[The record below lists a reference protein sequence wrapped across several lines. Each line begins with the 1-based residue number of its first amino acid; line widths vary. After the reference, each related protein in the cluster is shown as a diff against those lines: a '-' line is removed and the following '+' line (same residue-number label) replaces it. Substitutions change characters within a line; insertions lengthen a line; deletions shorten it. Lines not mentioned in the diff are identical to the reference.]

1 MCATGDNNRTGNV
14 VDSTGDTACLSKRPV
29 FIRKPGDGNPLKCID
44 PFTDQDTLRVQFYVQ
59 GAGVRDKTAKF
70 SELFLVVRYRH
81 IISAFPTP
89 EITLPVST

>member
-29 FIRKPGDGNPLKCID
+29 FIRKPGNGNPLKCID

-59 GAGVRDKTAKF
+59 GTGVRDKTAKF
-70 SELFLVVRYRH
+70 SEFRVPGYGTKPQSSVNF
-81 IISAFPTP
+81 SW
-89 EITLPVST
+89 